1 MNDTDTLQPLN
12 IDGIR
17 IEQRHRS
24 GARKSAIEIAA
35 ELRARRADRARAT
48 AQAEDE
54 ARFKVGSGT
63 PRHPN
68 APDLEANMRKAEA
81 AATRANLTGQAAADF
96 KAWLSGS
103 PETSTLSEREL
114 RMCAE
119 LKLDPAV
126 YAAGKAAKNHAPK
139 GAR

>member
-63 PRHPN
+63 PH
-68 APDLEANMRKAEA
+68 APLDELRRKQARAEH
-81 AATRANLTGQAAADF
+81 AATLATMTGQAREDALAF
-96 KAWLSGS
+96 LSGTS
-103 PETSTLSEREL
+103 PAPASLSQREL
-114 RMCAE
+114 AMCAE